1 MIKAAN
7 ILLDLGAKN
16 VLLKGG
22 HNKSEVIEDVYLN
35 NKELKIFRNKKYLQR
50 TLTEQDA
57 PFPAQSATYLSCGKP
72 LKKSVS

>member
-35 NKELKIFRNKKYLQR
+35 NKELKFLETKKYLQR
-50 TLTEQDA
+50 TLIKQDA
-57 PFPAQSATYLSCGKP
+57 IFPAQLLHIYH
-72 LKKSVS
+72 VENH